1 MLLRRHYAASVV
13 TWCRCVVVITTAQL
27 HWTRPE
33 SRFFAGSNLVRD
45 VSEIRDGEDLLQWF
59 QLEIKLNSFLY
70 QPYHKTIHHHH
81 HRECYGLERAFFTL
95 GCVLHCPPSCFWRLP
110 WGRQFNLKVTRT
122 SCWSLKH
129 SPGPTICLCHNK
141 LQKIY
146 TW

>member
-27 HWTRPE
+27 NKAWIQVLCRFKSCSWRVGD
-33 SRFFAGSNLVRD
+33 SRWWGSLAMVPAGNKAKLLFISTISQNNSSSSSPWVLRTWECFFYPQVCFTLH
-45 VSEIRDGEDLLQWF
+45 
-59 QLEIKLNSFLY
+59 SFLLL
-70 QPYHKTIHHHH
+70 K
-81 HRECYGLERAFFTL
+81 A
-95 GCVLHCPPSCFWRLP
+95 SLP